1 MKIAIYSPNW
11 VGDAAL
17 SLPFIHHVKQKYPN
31 SELIIICKEWVKS
44 VYQNNPNINK
54 IISIATTESRGITN
68 TFRLGFLLRK
78 ENIQIFYT
86 LTDSFRSSFVLW
98 LSKSKKRIG
107 YKSQGRGVFLTE
119 KIKLPSTKTHRYKKY
134 LKLIEKDD
142 TSINQKLIYFK
153 KEEIEWAKHEIEE
166 LGIKNPVGLFPFSVS
181 ETRTFPNEKISEWLN
196 GSKENFL
203 IFGAKNDTQKANVI
217 INDNKNISMISLCGK
232 YSLRQSM
239 ALISLCKYALAADSG
254 LGHISSIIKI
264 PTISFFGANRAFVT
278 KPIGN
283 SCVVIDHSNRCNP
296 CKKNICCLKSINKD
310 DVNSIINSLM

>member
-1 MKIAIYSPNW
+1 MKIAVYSPNW

-17 SLPFIHHVKQKYPN
+17 SLPFVYHIKQKYPN
-31 SELIIICKEWVKS
+31 SELIIICKEWVQS
-44 VYQNNPNINK
+44 VYQNNPNIDK
-54 IISIATTESRGITN
+54 IISIAVTESRGITN

-78 ENIQIFYT
+78 EKIEIFYT

-107 YKSQGRGVFLTE
+107 YNSQGRGFFLTS
-119 KIKLPSTKTHRYKKY
+119 KVKLPLKKIHRYKKY

-142 TSINQKLIYFK
+142 IPSEQTLIYFK
-153 KEEIEWAKHEIEE
+153 KEEVEWAKHEIEE
-166 LGIKNPVGLFPFSVS
+166 IGIKNPVGLFPFSVS
-181 ETRTFPNEKISEWLN
+181 ETRTFPNGKISEWLN

-203 IFGAKNDTQKANVI
+203 IFGAKNDGQKANVI
-217 INDNKNISMISLCGK
+217 INENKNISIVSLCGK

-254 LGHISSIIKI
+254 LGHISSIIKV

-278 KPIGN
+278 KPLGK
-283 SCVVIDHSNRCNP
+283 SCVVIDQSNRCSP
-296 CKKNICCLKSINKD
+296 CKKNICCLKSIHKD
-310 DVNSIINSLM
+310 DVNSSINSLI